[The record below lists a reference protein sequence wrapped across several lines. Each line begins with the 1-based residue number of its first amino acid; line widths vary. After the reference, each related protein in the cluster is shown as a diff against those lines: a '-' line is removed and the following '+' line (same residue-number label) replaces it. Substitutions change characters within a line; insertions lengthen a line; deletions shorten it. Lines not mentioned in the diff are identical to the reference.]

1 MAAGLDNVGFG
12 GIVNPGEEAA
22 LVSCEKA
29 QSTAEY
35 ALMVFW
41 VILAVMAV
49 LKLFQDAL
57 AFFCQ
62 YVVSLVGLPVP

>member
-1 MAAGLDNVGFG
+1 VGLDNVRFG
-12 GIVNPGEEAA
+12 GIVVTREESAV
-22 LVSCEKA
+22 VSCEKA

-41 VILAVMAV
+41 VILAIMAV
-49 LKLFQDAL
+49 LKLLQDGL

>member
-1 MAAGLDNVGFG
+1 
-12 GIVNPGEEAA
+12 
-22 LVSCEKA
+22 
-29 QSTAEY
+29 
-35 ALMVFW
+35 MVFW

>member
-1 MAAGLDNVGFG
+1 MAFD
-12 GIVNPGEEAA
+12 GIVKSGEEAV

-41 VILAVMAV
+41 VILAVMAGI
-49 LKLFQDAL
+49 KLMQEAL